1 MFAKYYKNM
10 IWDDT
15 GFLLSKNRYN
25 ENSLISEIYT
35 KKHGKISGIIFGGTS
50 KKIKNYL
57 QIGNKIH
64 INFNSKSENRIGYFK
79 VEIQQPLSAIY
90 FDNYQKL
97 SCITSAMH
105 LVKILTAESQTNK
118 KIYVLIE
125 NFYNLLKNQNWIKDY
140 IFWELE
146 LFKIL
151 GYDLEL
157 NKLVSKN
164 IIENKLQYIV
174 KSSSEKKIIPN
185 FLIDKNENLVDLIT
199 LHKGLKLIGDYLDK
213 TILKPN
219 NLNHPVS
226 RLQFIN
232 SLKQLL

>member
-1 MFAKYYKNM
+1 M

-15 GFLLSKNRYN
+15 GFLLSKSRYN

-35 KKHGKISGIIFGGTS
+35 KKHGKVSGIIFGGTS

-57 QIGNKIH
+57 QIGNKIYV
-64 INFNSKSENRIGYFK
+64 NFNSKSENRIGYFK

-105 LVKILTAESQTNK
+105 LIKILTAEFQSNK
-118 KIYVLIE
+118 YIYELIE
-125 NFYNLLKNQNWIKDY
+125 NFYILLKNENWIKKY

-157 NKLVSKN
+157 NKLVNKKIIKN
-164 IIENKLQYIV
+164 QLQYIV
-174 KSSSEKKIIPN
+174 ISNSEKKIIPN
-185 FLIDKNENLVDLIT
+185 FLIDKNENSVDLFT
-199 LHKGLKLIGDYLDK
+199 LQKALKLIGDYLEK
-213 TILKPN
+213 IILKPN
-219 NLNHPVS
+219 NLNHPIS

-232 SLKQLL
+232 TLK